1 MSKDIEIFKVQRPLI
16 GGDEVLIYNEDRSV
30 MGQFP
35 PSNELLN
42 MFDEDEYKIYV
53 VGFYNDKTKQTH
65 INSKLDNDVVEQLEI
80 DW

>member
-1 MSKDIEIFKVQRPLI
+1 MSKELEIFKVQRPLV
-16 GGDEVLIYNEDRSV
+16 GGDEVLIYNEDRSI

-65 INSKLDNDVVEQLEI
+65 INSKLNQEEVEELGV